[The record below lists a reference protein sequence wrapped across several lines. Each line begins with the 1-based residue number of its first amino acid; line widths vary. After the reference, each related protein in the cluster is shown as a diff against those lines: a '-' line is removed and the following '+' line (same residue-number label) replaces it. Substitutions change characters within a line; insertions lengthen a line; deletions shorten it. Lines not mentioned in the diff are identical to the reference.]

1 MNEFAVPMRNAL
13 CSLSLLLCSTA
24 FGGSRPRDY
33 NAGWVYVRLEGS
45 PNQIGY
51 KYGFQLAPEIDDA
64 IRMEQMYLKQTT
76 KQSWAFYRE
85 ASQRLFWKKLDPEY
99 KAEISSIAAGMRTRG
114 YKYDANDLLA
124 HNSWIELAWYY
135 EPLWEANHKKMALVS
150 KAPDSCSAF
159 IATGTQTKD
168 GKIVMAHNA
177 WIDYVIGERW
187 NAILDIRPTH
197 GHRILMDAIP
207 GFIHSGDDFA
217 INSKGIMVTETTI
230 AGAAGFDV
238 NGTPE
243 FERMR
248 RAIQYSDNLDDF
260 ARIMTKGNNGGYA
273 NTWLVGDT
281 KTNEIGELQL
291 ALKNVVFRRSTE
303 GAYVSANFPQD
314 PKLIAEDCL
323 LDVNKGSTMCS
334 DRHVRW
340 NAVMTQ
346 FKGKIDTK
354 AAMSFLGD
362 HHHEADGTERPERLY
377 PVRSL
382 GDRHPE
388 GLYHSVSGLH
398 SRRFGPGQSDD
409 QRSREPHELL
419 GEARSPV
426 RRGISRDAV
435 PRPAPRIQLG
445 ASVPPRHEVTSL
457 DKVFIEVTEAIANVG
472 KSLKRPRIGCPTS

>member
-1 MNEFAVPMRNAL
+1 
-13 CSLSLLLCSTA
+13 
-24 FGGSRPRDY
+24 
-33 NAGWVYVRLEGS
+33 
-45 PNQIGY
+45 
-51 KYGFQLAPEIDDA
+51 LAPEIDDA
-64 IRMEQMYLKQTT
+64 IRMEQLYLKHTT
-76 KQSWAFYRE
+76 NQGWSFYRE
-85 ASQRLFWKKLDPEY
+85 ASQRMFWKKLDPEY
-99 KAEISSIAAGMRTRG
+99 KGEISGIAAGMRARG
-114 YKYDANDLLA
+114 FRYDTNDLLA

-135 EPLWEANHKKMALVS
+135 EPLWESHHKKVALTS
-150 KAPDSCSAF
+150 HAPDSCSAF
-159 IATGTQTKD
+159 IATGSQTKD

-187 NAILDIRPTH
+187 NAILDIRPLH

-217 INSKGIMVTETTI
+217 VNSQGIMVTETTI

-238 NGTPE
+238 SGTPE

-323 LDVNKGSTMCS
+323 MDVNKGSTMCS

-340 NAVMTQ
+340 NALMGQ
-346 FKGKIDTK
+346 FKGKIDAK
-354 AAMSFLGD
+354 AAMAFLSD
-362 HHHEADGTERPERLY
+362 HHDEVQNSDGASASTLCGHWEGDTRKGFLAPFPDFTPGGSVQGKVTTSDLVNKMSFWARLGH
-377 PVRSL
+377 PC
-382 GDRHPE
+382 GDEFIVAPFLVQHPE
-388 GLYHSVSGLH
+388 FSWELPFLH
-398 SRRFGPGQSDD
+398 DMKSHPWTLF
-409 QRSREPHELL
+409 
-419 GEARSPV
+419 
-426 RRGISRDAV
+426 AV
-435 PRPAPRIQLG
+435 Q
-445 ASVPPRHEVTSL
+445 
-457 DKVFIEVTEAIANVG
+457 
-472 KSLKRPRIGCPTS
+472 